1 MSFFF
6 FCFHFT
12 EAFVVY
18 GFIMKNHVSS
28 LSHSSNSYV
37 LQIHLFSFFYFCWFY
52 TDAAAFAATNYS
64 KQKEKWKFRLLWQ
77 PFADSYFIIIVY
89 VVCVYKLLVDN
100 FRKWQTFKVSQRRL
114 HIWIYIYIYV
124 CEAISKSRMCGLS
137 PSSLPTFSPHLWTTM
152 YVLCMWFQ

>member
-1 MSFFF
+1 M
-6 FCFHFT
+6 
-12 EAFVVY
+12 
-18 GFIMKNHVSS
+18 SS

-89 VVCVYKLLVDN
+89 VCINCSSTISANDKHSKYPKDD
-100 FRKWQTFKVSQRRL
+100 S
-114 HIWIYIYIYV
+114 IYEYIYIF
-124 CEAISKSRMCGLS
+124 MCVKLFRKVECVAYRPLLS
-137 PSSLPTFSPHLWTTM
+137 PLSLHIYEQQCMCCVCDFSRTMNCLVKLLKSKTFCLSVTLEKR
-152 YVLCMWFQ
+152 